1 LIVLDSVKTNF
12 STDKIDVLEAD
23 AVMWLRLFDVAS

>member
-1 LIVLDSVKTNF
+1 MVFDSVKTNF
-12 STDKIDVLEAD
+12 STDKIDVLQAY